1 MLKKLLIALL
11 TTGLLSVGSA
21 AVAEPT
27 QIGYVDAEMLLKE
40 SPQFQ
45 AVTKALESEFSR
57 REQELLG
64 KQKELKQL
72 EDKLDR
78 DSKIM
83 SSSERNRLEKDI
95 LARRR
100 TLKNEAAAFQ
110 EDLSLRQNE
119 EFNKLRRKVLEVVA
133 AVAKEQKID
142 VVLGVVVYA
151 SRRID
156 ISDKVLE
163 RLRKDR

>member
-1 MLKKLLIALL
+1 LKRSLIVLLAA
-11 TTGLLSVGSA
+11 GLLSVGSA

-27 QIGYVDAEMLLKE
+27 QIGYVDAEKVLKE

-57 REQELLG
+57 RERVLLG

-95 LARRR
+95 LSRRR
-100 TLKNEAAAFQ
+100 TLKNEAAAFR

-133 AVAKEQKID
+133 EVAKAQRID

-163 RLRKDR
+163 RLKKDK

>member
-1 MLKKLLIALL
+1 MLKKSLIALVAA
-11 TTGLLSVGSA
+11 GLLSVGGA
-21 AVAEPT
+21 AVAAPSE
-27 QIGYVDAEMLLKE
+27 IGYVDAEKVLKE

-57 REQELLG
+57 REQDLIG

-78 DSKIM
+78 DSTIM

-95 LARRR
+95 ISRRR
-100 TLKNEAAAFQ
+100 TLKNELSAFQ

-133 AVAKEQKID
+133 EVAKEEKID

-151 SRRID
+151 SKRID
-156 ISDKVLE
+156 ISDKVLD
-163 RLRKDR
+163 RLKKRK